1 MESLSPV
8 LSPTAVKFSYPKLA
22 SMAASAATLPSF
34 SFTSMASAQRRTP
47 TSIHSAKPT
56 KTLSATATTNPIS
69 VPPKKVLVPIGYGT
83 EEMEAVII
91 VDVLRRAGAD
101 VTVASVEPQLQ
112 IEASCGTKLVA
123 DTSISSCSDQI
134 FDLVALPGGM
144 PGSVRLRDCAALQE
158 ITRKQAE
165 ESRLYGAICAAPA
178 VALLPW
184 GLLKRRQT
192 TCHPAFMHKLPTF
205 WAVKSNIQVSG
216 GLTTSR
222 GPGTSYGFALCLVE
236 QLFGESIAK
245 EIGESL
251 LICPD
256 DEKSKKEEFND
267 VEWSFDHI
275 PRVLIP
281 VANGSEDIE
290 VVTIVDILR
299 RAHVDVIIASVEKSV
314 RILGSQ
320 GTKIIA
326 DKLIGV
332 AAESTYDLIIL
343 PGGNAGAERLSKS
356 RILKNLLKEQELA
369 GRVYGAV
376 CSSPAILHKQG
387 LLKGKKATAHPSIV
401 SKLTNEVIN
410 GTKVV
415 IDGKLITS
423 RGLSTVTDFALAIVS
438 KLHGHARAR
447 SVAEGL
453 VYDYPRS

>member
-1 MESLSPV
+1 MESLCPV
-8 LSPTAVKFSYPKLA
+8 LSPTAVKFCYPKLA
-22 SMAASAATLPSF
+22 STAASAATLPWF
-34 SFTSMASAQRRTP
+34 SFISMASAQRRTP

-56 KTLSATATTNPIS
+56 KTLSTTATTNPIS

-184 GLLKRRQT
+184 GLLKRRRT

-236 QLFGESIAK
+236 QLFGESVAK

-299 RAHVDVIIASVEKSV
+299 RAHVDVIVASVEKSV

-376 CSSPAILHKQG
+376 CSAPAILHKQG

>member
-1 MESLSPV
+1 M
-8 LSPTAVKFSYPKLA
+8 
-22 SMAASAATLPSF
+22 
-34 SFTSMASAQRRTP
+34 Q
-47 TSIHSAKPT
+47 
-56 KTLSATATTNPIS
+56 
-69 VPPKKVLVPIGYGT
+69 
-83 EEMEAVII
+83 
-91 VDVLRRAGAD
+91 
-101 VTVASVEPQLQ
+101 
-112 IEASCGTKLVA
+112 
-123 DTSISSCSDQI
+123 
-134 FDLVALPGGM
+134 
-144 PGSVRLRDCAALQE
+144 
-158 ITRKQAE
+158 
-165 ESRLYGAICAAPA
+165 
-178 VALLPW
+178 
-184 GLLKRRQT
+184 
-192 TCHPAFMHKLPTF
+192 
-205 WAVKSNIQVSG
+205 
-216 GLTTSR
+216 
-222 GPGTSYGFALCLVE
+222 
-236 QLFGESIAK
+236 
-245 EIGESL
+245 
-251 LICPD
+251 
-256 DEKSKKEEFND
+256 
-267 VEWSFDHI
+267 
-275 PRVLIP
+275 VLIP

-299 RAHVDVIIASVEKSV
+299 RAHVDVIVASVEKSV